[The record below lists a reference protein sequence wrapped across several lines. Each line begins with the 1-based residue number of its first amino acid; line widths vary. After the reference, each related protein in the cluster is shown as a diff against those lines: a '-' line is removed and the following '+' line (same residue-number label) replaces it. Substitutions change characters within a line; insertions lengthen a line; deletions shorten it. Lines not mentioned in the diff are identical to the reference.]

1 MKVKF
6 KKSFTRDLKKRANDR
21 KLFAKVEQIIG
32 QIEEAE
38 DTHRISNLKK
48 LKALGNYYRVRSGD
62 YRIGLIIDGGTVTFV
77 RILHRSD
84 IYRYFP

>member
-1 MKVKF
+1 VKVKF

-38 DTHRISNLKK
+38 DTHRISNLKNSK
-48 LKALGNYYRVRSGD
+48 HLATITGSAPGIIGSG
-62 YRIGLIIDGGTVTFV
+62 
-77 RILHRSD
+77 
-84 IYRYFP
+84 

>member
-1 MKVKF
+1 VKVKF